1 MTKIM
6 KEERA
11 LIGWLAMIYNVP
23 IGAGQQKAVRGKIV
37 ANWANLLRL

>member
-11 LIGWLAMIYNVP
+11 LICWLAIYNVP
-23 IGAGQQKAVRGKIV
+23 IGVGQQKAVRGKIV

>member
-11 LIGWLAMIYNVP
+11 QIGWLAIYNVP
-23 IGAGQQKAVRGKIV
+23 IGVGQQKAVRGKIV

>member
-11 LIGWLAMIYNVP
+11 LIGWLTIYNVP
-23 IGAGQQKAVRGKIV
+23 IGVGQQKAVRGKIV